1 MSKNRE
7 KIPKV
12 AGVNSLLLESNGIG
26 EWKFAKKLNDH
37 WWPHNWNL
45 GQTFEILHTI
55 LPLKNRDI
63 STWILQL
70 FLLEMQNQ
78 N

>member
-1 MSKNRE
+1 MSENCE

-55 LPLKNRDI
+55 LP
-63 STWILQL
+63 
-70 FLLEMQNQ
+70 
-78 N
+78 